1 MDRRKVL
8 KSLSLLPLAG
18 AAAVIP
24 SEVTAQNKKKKG
36 QWTPK
41 KEVIRRSNS
50 GGNTNPTVAT
60 PATAGA
66 KPPVPASVLSGCI
79 RSGHLLFL
87 SGIGGWYAERR
98 KEPGDIQVQ
107 IRSALDTMKEV
118 LEGAGSSMAN
128 VLKVHMTV
136 AEPNK
141 NIAALNEAYRGY
153 FPDPPPVRSYTGC
166 GTDLMG
172 RDGILLQID
181 CIAYVD

>member
-18 AAAVIP
+18 AAAAIP
-24 SEVTAQNKKKKG
+24 TEANAQNKKQKG

-50 GGNTNPTVAT
+50 GGNTNPTVAA
-60 PATAGA
+60 PATGGA
-66 KPPVPASVLSGCI
+66 PRPGGVLSGCI

-153 FPDPPPVRSYTGC
+153 FPDPAPVRSYTGC

-172 RDGILLQID
+172 RDGILVQID

>member
-18 AAAVIP
+18 AAAAIP
-24 SEVTAQNKKKKG
+24 TEANAQNKKQKG

-50 GGNTNPTVAT
+50 GGNTNPTVAAPAAGGT
-60 PATAGA
+60 PRPGG
-66 KPPVPASVLSGCI
+66 VLSGCI

>member
-18 AAAVIP
+18 AAAAIP
-24 SEVTAQNKKKKG
+24 TEANAQNKKQKG

-50 GGNTNPTVAT
+50 GGNTNPTVAA
-60 PATAGA
+60 PAAGGA
-66 KPPVPASVLSGCI
+66 PRPGGVLSGCI

-153 FPDPPPVRSYTGC
+153 FPDPAPVRSYTGC

-172 RDGILLQID
+172 RDGILVQID

>member
-18 AAAVIP
+18 AAAAIP
-24 SEVTAQNKKKKG
+24 SEVNAQNKKQKG

-50 GGNTNPTVAT
+50 GGNTNPTVST
-60 PATAGA
+60 PAANGTKPAPAG
-66 KPPVPASVLSGCI
+66 VLSGCI

-153 FPDPPPVRSYTGC
+153 FPDPAPVRSYTGC

>member
-1 MDRRKVL
+1 
-8 KSLSLLPLAG
+8 
-18 AAAVIP
+18 
-24 SEVTAQNKKKKG
+24 
-36 QWTPK
+36 
-41 KEVIRRSNS
+41 
-50 GGNTNPTVAT
+50 
-60 PATAGA
+60 
-66 KPPVPASVLSGCI
+66 
-79 RSGHLLFL
+79 
-87 SGIGGWYAERR
+87 
-98 KEPGDIQVQ
+98 
-107 IRSALDTMKEV
+107 MKEV

>member
-18 AAAVIP
+18 AAAIP
-24 SEVTAQNKKKKG
+24 SAANAQNNTQKG

-50 GGNTNPTVAT
+50 GGNTNPSVA
-60 PATAGA
+60 A
-66 KPPVPASVLSGCI
+66 PASTAAPRPGGVLSGCI

-153 FPDPPPVRSYTGC
+153 FPDPAPVRSYTGC

-172 RDGILLQID
+172 RDGILVQID

>member
-18 AAAVIP
+18 AVAIIP
-24 SEVTAQNKKKKG
+24 GEANAQNKKQKG

-41 KEVIRRSNS
+41 KQVIRKSNS
-50 GGNTNPTVAT
+50 GGNTNPTVSA
-60 PATAGA
+60 PAANGTKPAPAGI
-66 KPPVPASVLSGCI
+66 LSGCI

-98 KEPGDIQVQ
+98 AEPGDIQVQ

-128 VLKVHMTV
+128 VLKVHMTL

-153 FPDPPPVRSYTGC
+153 FPDPPPVRSYTGS
-166 GTDLMG
+166 GVDQMG

>member
-24 SEVTAQNKKKKG
+24 AEANAQNKTQKG

-50 GGNTNPTVAT
+50 GGNTNPTVTA
-60 PATAGA
+60 PAAGGA
-66 KPPVPASVLSGCI
+66 PRPGGVLSGCI

-153 FPDPPPVRSYTGC
+153 FPDPAPVRSYTGC

>member
-18 AAAVIP
+18 AAATIP
-24 SEVTAQNKKKKG
+24 SEANAQNKKQKG

-41 KEVIRRSNS
+41 KEVIRKSNS
-50 GGNTNPTVAT
+50 GGNTNPTVAA
-60 PATAGA
+60 PAASGA
-66 KPPVPASVLSGCI
+66 PRPGGVLSGCI
-79 RSGHLLFL
+79 RSGNLLFL

>member
-8 KSLSLLPLAG
+8 KSLSLIPLAG
-18 AAAVIP
+18 AAVIIP
-24 SEVTAQNKKKKG
+24 QEAGAQKKQKRDS
-36 QWTPK
+36 WTPK
-41 KEVIRRSNS
+41 KLVVQKSNS
-50 GGNTNPTVAT
+50 GGNTNPTVST
-60 PATAGA
+60 QTKKPAG
-66 KPPVPASVLSGCI
+66 VLSGCI

-98 KEPGDIQVQ
+98 AEPGDIQVQ

-118 LEGAGSSMAN
+118 LENAGSSMAN

>member
-8 KSLSLLPLAG
+8 KSLSLIPLAG
-18 AAAVIP
+18 ATAAIP
-24 SEVTAQNKKKKG
+24 GEANAQKKQKRDS
-36 QWTPK
+36 WTPK
-41 KEVIRRSNS
+41 KQVIRRSNS
-50 GGNTNPTVAT
+50 GGNTNPTVTA
-60 PATAGA
+60 PANGN
-66 KPPVPASVLSGCI
+66 KPAVPASVLSGCI

-98 KEPGDIQVQ
+98 AEPGDIKVQ

-141 NIAALNEAYRGY
+141 NIAPLNEAYRGY

-166 GTDLMG
+166 GVDQMG
-172 RDGILLQID
+172 RDGILVQID

>member
-8 KSLSLLPLAG
+8 RSLSLIPLAG
-18 AAAVIP
+18 AAAIIP
-24 SEVTAQNKKKKG
+24 KPANAQQKRDS
-36 QWTPK
+36 WTPK
-41 KEVIRRSNS
+41 KQVIRKSNS
-50 GGNTNPTVAT
+50 GGNTNPTVSAPT
-60 PATAGA
+60 EKGKKPAPAG
-66 KPPVPASVLSGCI
+66 VLSGCI

-98 KEPGDIQVQ
+98 AEPGDIQVQ
-107 IRSALDTMKEV
+107 VRSALDTMKEV

-136 AEPNK
+136 AEPNQ

-166 GTDLMG
+166 GVDQMG